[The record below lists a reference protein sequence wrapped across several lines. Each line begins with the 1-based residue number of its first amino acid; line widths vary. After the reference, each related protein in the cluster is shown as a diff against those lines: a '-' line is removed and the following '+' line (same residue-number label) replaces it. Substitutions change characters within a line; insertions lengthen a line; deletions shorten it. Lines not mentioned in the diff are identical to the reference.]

1 MGSKAQPN
9 VLIVEDDAGCI
20 ELIRDV
26 LNELGLHAITADT
39 VGEALRVAGSQSLR
53 LIILDIMLSDGDG
66 LQVLDAVRRDPCTA
80 HLPVVVCTAALF
92 ELQAR
97 RDLSVEPWTAVI
109 VKPFHI
115 ATFMHVVS
123 NLLAT

>member
-1 MGSKAQPN
+1 MSFQDPAT

-26 LNELGLHAITADT
+26 LADLGLEAVIAST
-39 VGEALRVAGSQSLR
+39 VQGAREAARSENLR

-66 LQVLDAVRRDPCTA
+66 LAVLDLVRSEPRTA
-80 HLPVVVCTAALF
+80 QIPVVVCTAALF
-92 ELQAR
+92 ELQAS
-97 RDLSVEPWTAVI
+97 RDLSADPFTEVI

-115 ATFMHVVS
+115 KAFLQAVGS
-123 NLLAT
+123 LLAV